1 MRRAAAA
8 AAAAQAQAQQQ
19 HQQITHTSRCRQ
31 SFMLRAW
38 AGKETETETGVGAL
52 PEWKTSSCQ
61 LYKYSQAQ
69 KAGNRVAKQELEAAT
84 HATCSR
90 QHAACNMR
98 YEATRLPNA
107 DKTHL
112 G

>member
-1 MRRAAAA
+1 MRRAAA

-38 AGKETETETGVGAL
+38 AGQETETGVGAL

-69 KAGNRVAKQELEAAT
+69 KAGNRVAKQELAAAT